1 MTRLAFVFEIEEI
14 ALPDHRPERHSESR
28 RRNESRPIPQ
38 PDHPIAFLR
47 GFLERPKQVGSIIPS
62 SRWMER
68 RITRTA
74 ELANARLVIELGP
87 GTGGTTRALLQ
98 AMRPDATLLAIEI
111 NPGFC
116 DLLRETIDDR
126 RLIVH
131 EGSAAEISDAL
142 TKHEQGAP
150 DVVLSGI
157 PFSTMPRS
165 LGLAILRSVR
175 ESLAPGGRFVAY
187 QFRDVV
193 HTLGKRVFG
202 PASVQLELLN
212 VPPMR
217 VYRWDMPVDGRTN
230 GAGGSDRP

>member
-1 MTRLAFVFEIEEI
+1 MPEIRTTAHRSPNALMPQPEHPLAFF
-14 ALPDHRPERHSESR
+14 
-28 RRNESRPIPQ
+28 
-38 PDHPIAFLR
+38 R
-47 GFLERPKQVGSIIPS
+47 GFLERPKEVGSIIPS

-74 ELANARLVIELGP
+74 EIATANVIIELGP
-87 GTGGTTRALLQ
+87 GTGGTTKALLQ
-98 AMRPDATLLAIEI
+98 AMNPDARLLAIEI

-116 DLLRETIDDR
+116 DLLRDTIDDP

-131 EGSAAEISDAL
+131 HGSAADIPEAL
-142 TKHEQGAP
+142 VKHELDAP

-157 PFSTMPRS
+157 PFSTMPRA
-165 LGLAILRSVR
+165 LGISILESVKK
-175 ESLAPGGRFVAY
+175 SLAPGGRFVAY

-217 VYRWDMPVDGRTN
+217 VYRWDMGD
-230 GAGGSDRP
+230 

>member
-1 MTRLAFVFEIEEI
+1 MVLPEI
-14 ALPDHRPERHSESR
+14 RRSPENGPKPSLV
-28 RRNESRPIPQ
+28 PQ
-38 PDHPIAFLR
+38 PAHPVAFLK
-47 GFLERPKQVGSIIPS
+47 GFLEHPMEVGSIIPS

-74 ELANARLVIELGP
+74 EIQSSKVIVELGP
-87 GTGGTTRALLQ
+87 GTGGTTRALLN
-98 AMRPDATLLAIEI
+98 AMAPDARLLAIEI

-116 DLLRETIDDR
+116 DLLTETIDDP

-131 EGSAAEISDAL
+131 HGSAADIPEAL
-142 TKHEQGAP
+142 NKHELPAP
-150 DVVLSGI
+150 DAVLSGI
-157 PFSTMPRS
+157 PFSTMPRT
-165 LGLAILRSVR
+165 LGLSILESVK

-202 PASVQLELLN
+202 PAQIQLELLN

-217 VYRWDMPVDGRTN
+217 VYRWDVP
-230 GAGGSDRP
+230 

>member
-1 MTRLAFVFEIEEI
+1 MSEAQRDTPSLI
-14 ALPDHRPERHSESR
+14 PRP
-28 RRNESRPIPQ
+28 Q
-38 PDHPIAFLR
+38 HPIAFLR
-47 GFLERPKQVGSIIPS
+47 GFFEKPKEVGSIIPS

-74 ELANARLVIELGP
+74 DLAHAELAIELGP
-87 GTGGTTRALLQ
+87 GTGGTTRALL
-98 AMRPDATLLAIEI
+98 AALPPHAKLLAIEI
-111 NPGFC
+111 NPDFC
-116 DLLRETIDDR
+116 DLIERSIDDP

-131 EGSAAEISDAL
+131 QGSAAEIPEAL
-142 TKHEQGAP
+142 VKHDLGSP

-175 ESLAPGGRFVAY
+175 ASLKPGGRFVAY

-193 HTLGKRVFG
+193 HTLGKQVFG

-217 VYRWDMPVDGRTN
+217 VYRWDTPTETER
-230 GAGGSDRP
+230 